1 MCRDPCLG
9 PAVLILI
16 KSWKLSHLCLSI
28 CWIVYEKYL
37 NWSATRF
44 YITCIN
50 RIWLSHAI
58 QRPCILNIIHI
69 SYGFCFQI
77 AVWQHQC
84 NGSYKDFNVFFIS
97 NLYKSNMAS
106 TIYLRIIM
114 KTVVGKCIWRF
125 PYWKIEDPSI
135 QINITC
141 TYHNTLQN
149 MACHTGIHY
158 QDNYSVALS
167 LLKKLQFVWRL
178 DTRWFYPQVPDIQ
191 MGWGD
196 LTIWEYC
203 SVAIL
208 MAHWSHNPLGS
219 RRTDLRLR
227 VQ

>member
-1 MCRDPCLG
+1 MLNRLRKILKLINYSFLRYLYQSNM
-9 PAVLILI
+9 AVTCHPTAMYFEYN
-16 KSWKLSHLCLSI
+16 SHYV
-28 CWIVYEKYL
+28 WFF
-37 NWSATRF
+37 NF
-44 YITCIN
+44 
-50 RIWLSHAI
+50 
-58 QRPCILNIIHI
+58 
-69 SYGFCFQI
+69 FFQI
-77 AVWQHQC
+77 AVWQQQC
-84 NGSYKDFNVFFIS
+84 NGSYKDFNVFFIF
-97 NLYKSNMAS
+97 NLCKSNMAS

-149 MACHTGIHY
+149 MACHTGTHY
-158 QDNYSVALS
+158 QDNYPVALS

-196 LTIWEYC
+196 LTICEDC

-208 MAHWSHNPLGS
+208 MAHWSHNPLVS